1 MRHVAASLLNRNG
14 NYHCGKL
21 VTKIVTKLVT
31 KIVTKWGPNMLACPI
46 VLHWLLPLGY
56 LCCVHV
62 YAHGSTLVFLY
73 FLMLSQ
79 VFLRL
84 RTPL

>member
-1 MRHVAASLLNRNG
+1 MRHVAASLLNRNV
-14 NYHCGKL
+14 NYHCG
-21 VTKIVTKLVT
+21 KLVT

-62 YAHGSTLVFLY
+62 YAHGSTLVYIYIYIHIYVYSSIFL
-73 FLMLSQ
+73 
-79 VFLRL
+79 
-84 RTPL
+84 